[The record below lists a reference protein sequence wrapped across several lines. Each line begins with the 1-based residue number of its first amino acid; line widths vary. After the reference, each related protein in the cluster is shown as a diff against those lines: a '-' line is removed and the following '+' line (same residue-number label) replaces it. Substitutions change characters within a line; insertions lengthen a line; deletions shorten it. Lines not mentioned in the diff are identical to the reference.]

1 MTIVNSQP
9 ASGVA
14 SGGPAIPTCS
24 SVEQVVATLA
34 DDRPIHCL
42 YPHGLDRAAVR
53 FLTGFPGIAMYAV
66 KCNPDPIVLRRL
78 ADAGVR
84 HFDVASVAEIDAV
97 RAVVPQAALYFMHPV
112 KSRRAIAYGY
122 DAGVRHFALD
132 SHAELAKIAE
142 ETQQNT
148 RGAGDLALH
157 VRLAWSGGGAA
168 YDLSGKF
175 GVGGDEAV
183 ALLRSTR
190 KAAAELGITFHVGS
204 QCMDP
209 AAYAQAIG
217 ACRQMLDTAG
227 VRADVLDVGGGF
239 PVAYPGMTPP
249 PLGVYFD
256 AISTAVADYGF
267 EQARLFAEPGRAMVA
282 EGGSLLVK
290 VDLRRGD
297 VLHINDGTY
306 GALFDAGIPGWRYPV
321 RLVRPGR
328 PSRAPDALFRLYGP
342 SCDSLDVMEGP
353 FVLPADVA
361 EGDWIEIGQLGAY
374 GAAMRTRFNGFYSDD
389 TVLIDPPGGHRAALA
404 ALPSRHRADR
414 AAAQ

>member
-1 MTIVNSQP
+1 MTIVTSQP
-9 ASGVA
+9 APGVA
-14 SGGPAIPTCS
+14 PGGPAIPTCS

-42 YPHGLDRAAVR
+42 YPHGIDRAAVR

-97 RAVVPQAALYFMHPV
+97 RAVVPQAELYFMHPV
-112 KSRRAIAYGY
+112 KSRRGIAYAYG
-122 DAGVRHFALD
+122 AGVRHFALD
-132 SHAELAKIAE
+132 SQAELAKIAE
-142 ETQQNT
+142 ETQ
-148 RGAGDLALH
+148 GAGDLALH
-157 VRLAWSGGGAA
+157 VRLARPCSAAA

-175 GVGGDEAV
+175 GVGGDEAA
-183 ALLRSTR
+183 ALLRATR
-190 KAAAELGITFHVGS
+190 AAAAELGITFHVGS

-209 AAYAQAIG
+209 AAFARAIA

-227 VRADVLDVGGGF
+227 VTADVLDVGGGF

-249 PLGVYFD
+249 PLDDYFH
-256 AISTAVADYGF
+256 AISTAVAAHGF
-267 EQARLFAEPGRAMVA
+267 GRARLFAEPGRAMVA

-290 VDLRRGD
+290 VDLRRGN
-297 VLHINDGTY
+297 VLYINDGTY
-306 GALFDAGIPGWRYPV
+306 GALFDAGIPRWRYPV

-374 GAAMRTRFNGFYSDD
+374 GAAMRTRFNGFYSDH
-389 TVLIDPPGGHRAALA
+389 TVLIDPPSGHRAALA
-404 ALPSRHRADR
+404 ALPARHRADR
-414 AAAQ
+414 TAAQ